1 MNRGGG
7 IGGIGGIGG
16 TPLLQILLPEGTPGT
31 LLAKAEMLQPGG
43 SIKDRA
49 ALGCIEHALATGALE
64 AGQPVVE
71 MTSGNMGAGLAVV
84 CGVMGH
90 PFTAYMS
97 AGNSSRRADMMRA
110 LGATVVLVDQV
121 DGVPGQV
128 TGADIAAADERARA
142 ESQQLGAYYVDQFNN
157 PGSVLI
163 HERSTAPEIWQQ
175 TNGRI
180 DAFLA
185 CVGSAGTLI
194 GCGRALKEL
203 STDLQ
208 VLAVEPATARI
219 LAEGSV
225 SNPRHTL
232 QGSGYGFVPPQW
244 DPEVV
249 DGYLAVDDATAAET
263 REWLG
268 VQCGLHVG
276 FTAAANVAA
285 AIEWLNLEQRD
296 DFTAVTVLCDTGL
309 KYLN

>member
-16 TPLLQILLPEGTPGT
+16 TPLRQILLPEGTPGT

-203 STDLQ
+203 SPD
-208 VLAVEPATARI
+208 
-219 LAEGSV
+219 
-225 SNPRHTL
+225 
-232 QGSGYGFVPPQW
+232 
-244 DPEVV
+244 
-249 DGYLAVDDATAAET
+249 
-263 REWLG
+263 
-268 VQCGLHVG
+268 
-276 FTAAANVAA
+276 
-285 AIEWLNLEQRD
+285 
-296 DFTAVTVLCDTGL
+296 
-309 KYLN
+309 